1 MHRGKRGKDY
11 IISTDMAKKKV
22 RKKSKPVS
30 HSAKKKASQP
40 PQRKPSASPK
50 KKAPSRKSSINIPP
64 HLKTPLTH
72 LTYILGA
79 FILISIYFQP
89 VFQGQDI
96 QMGDIQSFSG
106 MTQEVRDYRETTGEE
121 AYWTTSMFSGMP
133 TYHLGL
139 QYPANWWNS
148 IRKVYFDLVPSP
160 ISFVLLYFLGFYLLL
175 NVLGVKPELSAIGAI
190 AFAFSSYFF
199 IILKAGHTSKAAAI
213 GFMAPILAGII
224 LAYRGKILLGAVLA
238 AVFTALEI
246 ASNHFQITYYL
257 LLVILVIGIAY
268 GVDAIREKTI
278 PQFLKA
284 SGVLLIA
291 GLLGVGP
298 NIGMLWT
305 TSEYA
310 SETIRGKSELSPQDG
325 EPESSGL
332 DKEYA
337 LGWSYGQAETFTLLI
352 PNFHGGASNTKVS
365 RNTDAYRQLR
375 ADRLPT
381 YWGGQP
387 FTEGPVYVGAIIV
400 FLFLLGA
407 LVVKGPLKWG
417 LVAATILSILL
428 AWGKNLEWFTD
439 LFFYNVPLYNKFRA
453 VTMILVIAEMTMP
466 LLGMLGLHHLIKAV
480 NSDTDT
486 AKLARQTLIAGGVTG
501 GLSLI
506 FWLIG
511 PTLFDFTG
519 YNDSRFQQQVVD
531 ILLDLRMN
539 MFRADALRAF
549 LLIGVSTGT
558 LWLYI
563 QQRLKLNWVLAILGV
578 LIVGDM
584 WAVNKRYLDREN
596 FSRRE
601 NYETPAPSPAS
612 QFILQNEAELHYR
625 VLNLS
630 TNPFENSQMAFFHHC
645 IGGYH
650 AAKLR
655 RYQDLIDRRLRPEI
669 QQFGQALNAL
679 QNDTTGR
686 SMMFS
691 YQEAFQNLHTLNM
704 LNARYFITDPQQRP
718 LENPYTMGN
727 AWFVGQMQM
736 VPNADEEMATI
747 QDFDPAETAVIDQR
761 FQEQLSGF
769 QPVDSTTG
777 TINLTDYSPNQL
789 TYTSNSN
796 QEQLAIF
803 SEIYYNDK
811 KGWKAYI
818 DNQEV
823 PHFRANYVLR
833 GLRVPAGE
841 HMIVFRMEPK
851 SYFLGE
857 TISLIASIILLLVVL
872 GFFGWTYWQQR
883 NADNDLAEDEN
894 TDESEDKSD
903 EA

>member
-1 MHRGKRGKDY
+1 
-11 IISTDMAKKKV
+11 MAKKKV
-22 RKKSKPVS
+22 RKSRPTS
-30 HSAKKKASQP
+30 TNAKKKKSAQK
-40 PQRKPSASPK
+40 PQRKASTPPPKSPK
-50 KKAPSRKSSINIPP
+50 VSTPAIPP
-64 HLKTPLTH
+64 HLRTPLMH
-72 LTYILGA
+72 LAYILGA

-89 VFQGQDI
+89 VFQGQEI

-121 AYWTTSMFSGMP
+121 AFWTTSMFSGMP

-148 IRKVYFDLVPSP
+148 IRNVYFELVPSP

-175 NVLGVKPELSAIGAI
+175 NVLGLKPELSAIGAI

-268 GVDAIREKTI
+268 LVDAIREKTI

-298 NIGMLWT
+298 NVGMLWT

-365 RNTDAYRQLR
+365 RDTDAYQQLR

-400 FLFLLGA
+400 FLFVLGA

-466 LLGMLGLHHLIKAV
+466 LLGMLGLHHLIKAM
-480 NSDTDT
+480 NSDTDN
-486 AKLARQTLIAGGVTG
+486 AILARQTLIAGGVTG

-519 YNDSRFQQQVVD
+519 YNDTRFQQQVVD
-531 ILLDLRMN
+531 ILRDLRMN

-549 LLIGVSTGT
+549 LLIGVSTGA

-563 QQRLKLNWVLAILGV
+563 QERLKLNWVLIILGV

-584 WAVNKRYLDREN
+584 WAVNKRYLDHEN

-601 NYETPAPSPAS
+601 NYEKPAPSPAS
-612 QFILQNEAELHYR
+612 QFILQNEEEDAHYR

-669 QQFGQALNAL
+669 QQFGQAMQAM
-679 QNDTTGR
+679 QDDTTGR

-691 YQEAFQNLHTLNM
+691 YQQAFQNLHTLNM
-704 LNARYFITDPQQRP
+704 LNAQYIITDPQQRP
-718 LENPYTMGN
+718 LENPYAMGN
-727 AWFVGQMQM
+727 AWFVGQMQL
-736 VPNADEEMATI
+736 VPNADEEMAAI
-747 QDFDPAETAVIDQR
+747 QDFNPAERAVIDQR
-761 FQEQLSGF
+761 FEEQLSGF
-769 QPVDSTTG
+769 QPVDSVVGRIT
-777 TINLTDYSPNQL
+777 LTDYSPNQL
-789 TYTSNSN
+789 TYTSNSS

-803 SEIYYNDK
+803 SEIYYNDE

-818 DNQEV
+818 DDEEV

-841 HMIVFRMEPK
+841 HSIVFRMEPK
-851 SYFLGE
+851 SYYLGE
-857 TISLIASIILLLVVL
+857 TISLIASIILLLGVL
-872 GFFGWTYWQQR
+872 GFLGWMYWQQR
-883 NADNDLAEDEN
+883 NGGKDTAEEEQ
-894 TDESEDKSD
+894 TGESEDKPD